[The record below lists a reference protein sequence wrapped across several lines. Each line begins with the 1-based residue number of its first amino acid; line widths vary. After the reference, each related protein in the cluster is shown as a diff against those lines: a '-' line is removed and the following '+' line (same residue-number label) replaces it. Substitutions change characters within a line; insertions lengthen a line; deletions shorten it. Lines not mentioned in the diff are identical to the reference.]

1 MQNKI
6 NSYYDNYKDMFIA
19 YSIGIH
25 SILSKYARGEYES
38 KEEFLAEINFF
49 KCSGQFEIS

>member
-1 MQNKI
+1 
-6 NSYYDNYKDMFIA
+6 MFIA